1 MQFNAYLIGQLIVII
16 LALGLL
22 SMIAYGLRSVL
33 ERLRLAER
41 RQRLIRRFTLAALVL
56 WMAVLAVLAGT
67 GFFQHFEWTPPS
79 VVLAAVPPFLIILAL
94 LASRAFR
101 IMLSLTPM
109 SWLIYAQTFRLIL
122 DLFLWLGYK
131 GGYVPPQMTFAWLNY
146 DIIVGLT
153 APMAG
158 YVFFGKGRYQRLEA
172 IWWNV
177 FGVLIL
183 LNTMLTGLLSL
194 PTAYQVFRTQPDMT
208 FVADFPFVW
217 IPGFFLPLAL
227 ALHIFSLMQLF
238 WRKGQPRRQ
247 FSLRRGDL

>member
-1 MQFNAYLIGQLIVII
+1 MQSNAYLIGQLIVII

-22 SMIAYGLRSVL
+22 SMIAYGLGSVL

-41 RQRLIRRFTLAALVL
+41 RQRLIRRFTLTALIL
-56 WMAVLAVLAGT
+56 WMVLLAVLSLG
-67 GFFQHFEWTPPS
+67 GFFQHYAWIPPS
-79 VVLAAVPPFLIILAL
+79 IVLAAVPPFLVILAL

-101 IMLSLTPM
+101 LMLRVLPM
-109 SWLIYAQTFRLIL
+109 SWLVYAQTFRLIL

-158 YVFFGKGRYQRLEA
+158 YVFFGKGRYHRLEA
-172 IWWNV
+172 IWWNL
-177 FGVLIL
+177 FGLLIL
-183 LNTMLTGLLSL
+183 VNTMLVGWLSL
-194 PTAYQVFRTQPDMT
+194 PTPYQVFRTQPDMA
-208 FVADFPFVW
+208 FLADFPFAW

-227 ALHIFSLMQLF
+227 AMHLFSLMQLF

-247 FSLRRGDL
+247 FSLRRGDV